1 MNIQPTG
8 ALPAGQ
14 TTLSGSTASSRTPVA
29 SGSSTSDVTTTSA
42 VAQARTSETV
52 SPEQLQ
58 AATESIKAF
67 VQPINSGLEF
77 AIDKDSGRT
86 LVKVIDQQTKEIV
99 RQIPSEEVLNIAK
112 ALDKLQGLLIQ
123 NKA

>member
-8 ALPAGQ
+8 ALPNGPSTLAG
-14 TTLSGSTASSRTPVA
+14 TTTSSRAPVT
-29 SGSSTSDVTTTSA
+29 SSSSSDVTTTSA
-42 VAQARTSETV
+42 SAQARASETV
-52 SPEQLQ
+52 TPEQLQ

-112 ALDKLQGLLIQ
+112 ALGNQYS
-123 NKA
+123 